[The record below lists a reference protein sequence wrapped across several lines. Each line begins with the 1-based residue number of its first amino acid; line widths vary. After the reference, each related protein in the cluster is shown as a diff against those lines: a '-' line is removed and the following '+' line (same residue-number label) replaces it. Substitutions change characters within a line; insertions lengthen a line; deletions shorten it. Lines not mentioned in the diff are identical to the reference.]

1 MSTTN
6 LFRLSGRVEC
16 SRCMQ
21 GGDPSPSR
29 RPAKSGG
36 QIRSVKEPLTGIPFL
51 SGARRRI
58 TAVPNPSVRRAH
70 SSGAD
75 CSPAA
80 ERRWC
85 DREDRI
91 SSC

>member
-6 LFRLSGRVEC
+6 LFELSGRVEC
-16 SRCMQ
+16 SWFMP
-21 GGDPSPSR
+21 GGDPSHTPNR

-36 QIRSVKEPLTGIPFL
+36 QLRSVKEPLTDIPFL

-58 TAVPNPSVRRAH
+58 TAVPNPSISRAH

-75 CSPAA
+75 CGPAA
-80 ERRWC
+80 GEEVAW
-85 DREDRI
+85 
-91 SSC
+91 S

>member
-16 SRCMQ
+16 SWFMQ

-36 QIRSVKEPLTGIPFL
+36 QIRSRTG
-51 SGARRRI
+51 ATDRH
-58 TAVPNPSVRRAH
+58 SVLERCTTMYHGRA
-70 SSGAD
+70 
-75 CSPAA
+75 
-80 ERRWC
+80 
-85 DREDRI
+85 
-91 SSC
+91 